1 MTHFSLPASYYEQPE
16 PHETVIEVTADD
28 ELSCGLTGDVDAY
41 TWDGETYEFSCECDA
56 ERHTVVREQDE
67 PDYEPDYDEPDYYD
81 EP

>member
-1 MTHFSLPASYYEQPE
+1 MTHFSLPASYYEQP
-16 PHETVIEVTADD
+16 

-41 TWDGETYEFSCECDA
+41 TWDGETYEFSCEGDA